1 MANNKIKYTDEY
13 LTKILSNEGYV
24 YLNKIKKNDRTYVN
38 SICPNGNNYSF
49 YTYNWAKGKR
59 CGCSKCDTK
68 RQRWDE
74 DTISVLCQKADI
86 TFISRN
92 RKKVTLKCN
101 KSGIEYIRDLGDL
114 CQRPKCTCE
123 MCGGIVSWTEERIR
137 QEIESYGYK
146 FISKEYD
153 ESGKVKR
160 FFNTLCPSG
169 NPYKMNIHKFIN
181 GRRCT
186 CEDCAG
192 RIKWTDERIKKELSK
207 HGLEYI
213 SHTITNLYDKDI
225 TYKCLNGGISTS
237 TIHNLIARDWKCS
250 CEKCTGRIQ
259 YTKERIIEELNRA
272 RYTYIN
278 HYYDEK
284 NHLRVECEC
293 ENGHYYN
300 CNFWNFVH
308 QSVRCDQCKMKSKG
322 ETRINDDFLYYGI
335 NFIHEATFPDCK
347 YIGLLKFDF
356 VIYNDVQ
363 PVFAVEYDGE
373 QHFQPSRFGS
383 QTKEE
388 AQKAFEELKIRDNI
402 KNEYCK
408 NNNIPLVRVPYTIK
422 FNEIFDYIKSE
433 LESKYSI
440 CINDYFNK
448 AKKSA

>member
-49 YTYNWAKGKR
+49 YTYNWTKGKR

-137 QEIESYGYK
+137 QEIEPYGYK

-237 TIHNLIARDWKCS
+237 TIHNLIARDWQCS

-356 VIYNDVQ
+356 VIYDDVQ

-408 NNNIPLVRVPYTIK
+408 NNNIPLVRVSYTIK

-433 LESKYSI
+433 LENKYSI

>member
-49 YTYNWAKGKR
+49 YTYNWTKGKR

-137 QEIESYGYK
+137 QEIEPYGYK

-213 SHTITNLYDKDI
+213 SHTIHSGT
-225 TYKCLNGGISTS
+225 
-237 TIHNLIARDWKCS
+237 
-250 CEKCTGRIQ
+250 
-259 YTKERIIEELNRA
+259 
-272 RYTYIN
+272 
-278 HYYDEK
+278 
-284 NHLRVECEC
+284 V
-293 ENGHYYN
+293 
-300 CNFWNFVH
+300 
-308 QSVRCDQCKMKSKG
+308 QCV
-322 ETRINDDFLYYGI
+322 
-335 NFIHEATFPDCK
+335 ATPC
-347 YIGLLKFDF
+347 
-356 VIYNDVQ
+356 Q
-363 PVFAVEYDGE
+363 A
-373 QHFQPSRFGS
+373 
-383 QTKEE
+383 
-388 AQKAFEELKIRDNI
+388 
-402 KNEYCK
+402 
-408 NNNIPLVRVPYTIK
+408 
-422 FNEIFDYIKSE
+422 
-433 LESKYSI
+433 
-440 CINDYFNK
+440 
-448 AKKSA
+448 